1 MQNFSEHFGYTVE
14 GINHLGDYGTQF
26 GKLIEGYNLWKDEY
40 TFGENPIEDLTDI
53 YVRIN
58 KLCRRRRK
66 SIRKM

>member
-14 GINHLGDYGTQF
+14 GINHLGDHGTQF

-40 TFGENPIEDLTDI
+40 TFDEHPIEDLTDI

-58 KLCRRRRK
+58 KLCRRR
-66 SIRKM
+66 